1 MPSMQHVFISM
12 CIIISDV
19 TLKLSVTL
27 LSSLINGIDVTIG
40 CVTALVMLL
49 ATANLILTWKYP
61 DSIEDNNDTGGD
73 FKFNLFEML
82 FLVLTNL
89 PHNVS
94 LIIRNISLRIAIN
107 KCVTY
112 FIFAIGLSIMT
123 GMLVVHQSDA
133 TAYDWMNHIDNE
145 DVSDSTFRCQ
155 NLCNVTN
162 AFYNMQTA
170 LKNDP
175 SPWANLI
182 KSDPDVSEEF
192 SGLNS
197 SQIFGKLECFG
208 INNETKNS
216 VYEYIS
222 IKKDLN
228 CSKLLLNSRQLLIW
242 IGTTWGVLAFCIVQA
257 ICEYKKIGFFV
268 KLHNM
273 IIINEDVDC
282 VDPVMIL

>member
-94 LIIRNISLRIAIN
+94 LIIRNISPRIAIN
-107 KCVTY
+107 KCVAY
-112 FIFAIGLSIMT
+112 VIFAIGLSIMT
-123 GMLVVHQSDA
+123 GLLVVHQSDA

-145 DVSDSTFRCQ
+145 DVSNSTLRCQ
-155 NLCNVTN
+155 NLCDVSN
-162 AFYNMQTA
+162 AFSNMQAA
-170 LKNDP
+170 LKNDK
-175 SPWANLI
+175 SPWTKMINLDDSTLFSNSDATGILDTLDTIGFNNVSMHWI
-182 KSDPDVSEEF
+182 K
-192 SGLNS
+192 
-197 SQIFGKLECFG
+197 
-208 INNETKNS
+208 
-216 VYEYIS
+216 EYIKV
-222 IKKDLN
+222 KKDLN
-228 CSKLLLNSRQLLIW
+228 CSKMLLNSRQLLIW
-242 IGTTWGVLAFCIVQA
+242 IGATWGLLAFCIVQA